1 MPTTVTGDL
10 LRELAVFLAR
20 DGCALSL
27 YLDLAPSEAATIPAA
42 EARFRA
48 ALSAAEK
55 AADRHVDG
63 HDCRLAVR
71 ADLARIRAW
80 WAYEFER
87 GGVRGLALFAS
98 SSADFFHAVPL
109 AEPVQTAFR
118 IGHHL
123 YLAPLVDRWRGDGAT
138 VAVVSREQGRI
149 YRLHEG
155 RLEEIVDQTEEQP
168 GQHEQGGW
176 SQARYRRH
184 IENLV
189 ANHLRTVGDVLDR
202 RLRGG
207 GELVLVLP
215 EELRSEFV
223 EKLSLNAR
231 AAIVGYA
238 TAESHAGPNELV
250 AAVRPVLDEV
260 DARRHRAALER
271 LDEELG
277 RGGRATAGWDDT
289 LAAAA
294 DGMVDTLLL
303 SDAGARPVWQCAEC
317 LRAFAED
324 GTCPIDGIALTER
337 VDGDDIA
344 IHTTLKGGGDVLRL
358 GADELE
364 RHDGIAALLRY

>member
-10 LRELAVFLAR
+10 LRELAGFQAR
-20 DGCALSL
+20 GGCALSL
-27 YLDLAPSEAATIPAA
+27 YLDLAASETPTIPAT

-48 ALSAAEK
+48 ALSAVEK
-55 AADRHVDG
+55 AADRRVDG
-63 HDCRLAVR
+63 RDCRLALR

-87 GGVRGLALFAS
+87 GGVQGLALFAS
-98 SSADFFHAVPL
+98 SSDDFFEAVSL
-109 AEPVQTAFR
+109 AEPVQSAFR
-118 IGHHL
+118 IDYRL
-123 YLAPLVDRWRGDGAT
+123 YLAPLVDRRRGEGAL

-149 YRLHEG
+149 YRMREG
-155 RLEEIVDQTEEQP
+155 RLVEIVDETEQQP

-189 ANHLRTVGDVLDR
+189 ANPLRTVGDVLDR

-215 EELRSEFV
+215 EELRSAFV

-238 TAESHAGPNELV
+238 TAESHAGPNALV

-271 LDEELG
+271 LEEELG
-277 RGGRATAGWDDT
+277 RGGRATAGWNDT
-289 LAAAA
+289 LAAAY

-303 SDAGARPVWQCAEC
+303 SEAGARPVWQCVEC

-337 VDGDDIA
+337 ADGDDIA
-344 IHTTLKGGGDVLRL
+344 IHTTLTGGGDVLRL
-358 GADELE
+358 GAGALD
-364 RHDGIAALLRY
+364 RHDSIAALLRY

>member
-1 MPTTVTGDL
+1 MTTTLTGDL
-10 LRELAVFLAR
+10 LRELAGFRAR
-20 DGCALSL
+20 NGCAFSL
-27 YLDLAPSEAATIPAA
+27 YLDLAPSSAATIPAA

-55 AADRHVDG
+55 AVERRDDG
-63 HDCRLAVR
+63 RDCRLALR
-71 ADLARIRAW
+71 NDLARIRAW
-80 WAYEFER
+80 WAYDFKR
-87 GGVRGLALFAS
+87 DGAHGLVLFAS
-98 SSADFFHAVPL
+98 SGDDFFRAIPL
-109 AEPVQTAFR
+109 AEPVETSFR
-118 IGHHL
+118 IGDQL

-149 YRLHEG
+149 YRLREG
-155 RLEEIVDQTEEQP
+155 RLEEIVDESQEQP

-189 ANHLRTVGDVLDR
+189 AHHLRTVGDVLDR

-215 EELRSEFV
+215 EELRSEFI

-231 AAIVGYA
+231 AAIAGYA
-238 TAESHAGPNELV
+238 TAESHAGPNELI
-250 AAVRPVLDEV
+250 AAVRPVLDAV

-271 LDEELG
+271 LEEELG

-289 LAAAA
+289 LAASA

-303 SDAGARPVWQCAEC
+303 SDAGTRPVWQCDEC
-317 LRAFAED
+317 LRACVED
-324 GTCPIDGIALTER
+324 GTCPIDGIALSEGA
-337 VDGDDIA
+337 DGDNVA
-344 IHTTLKGGGDVLRL
+344 IHHTLNGGGDVLRL
-358 GADELE
+358 NRDALE